1 MSRMRESITKK
12 TYDAWAVIYDRTFGA
27 LVHRRQLRALD
38 HVRPREGDRVL
49 DLGVGTGMTLRHYP
63 RNVTVVG
70 LDLSPGM
77 LAKAADKKRDLD
89 LAHCHLVN
97 ADAML
102 PPFADASFDHI
113 VISHTISVVSEPARL
128 LAWAARLVKPT
139 GRIVVLNHFLSASPF
154 LAWWEKVFN
163 PLCVK
168 IGWRSDLSLE
178 ECMGDCDLHVAYRF
192 KISLFDFWQIAIL
205 TPHQPGV
212 TRGAEASTATAA
224 DPAPHGKVAIAG

>member
-12 TYDAWAVIYDRTFGA
+12 TYDAWAVIYDHTFGA
-27 LVHRRQLRALD
+27 LVHRRQMRALE

-70 LDLSPGM
+70 VDLSPGM
-77 LAKAADKKRDLD
+77 LAKAARKKQELN
-89 LAHCHLVN
+89 LSHCHLVN

-128 LAWAARLVKPT
+128 LAWASRLVKPT
-139 GRIVVLNHFLSASPF
+139 GRIVVLNHFLSANPV
-154 LAWWEKVFN
+154 LAWFEKLLN

-178 ECMGDCDLHVAYRF
+178 ECMAECDLHVAYRF
-192 KISLFDFWQIAIL
+192 KVSLYDFWQIAIL
-205 TPHQPGV
+205 TPHQPGL
-212 TRGAEASTATAA
+212 TRSRLDGPAS
-224 DPAPHGKVAIAG
+224 PPPHGRIAVAG